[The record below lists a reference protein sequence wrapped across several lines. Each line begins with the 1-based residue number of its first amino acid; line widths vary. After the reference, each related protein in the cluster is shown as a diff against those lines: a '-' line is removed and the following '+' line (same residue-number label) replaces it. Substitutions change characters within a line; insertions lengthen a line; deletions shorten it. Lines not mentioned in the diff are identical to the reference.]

1 MRTLYLSAGHSAQ
14 DGVDQ
19 GAQGNGYSEG
29 KLTSELRAMLVNDL
43 KSLGITAKTDSD
55 YSVTGQT
62 VRYFMSR
69 VGKSDVAIDIHFNAA
84 ADSRA
89 QGTEVL
95 IPAEADVFEK
105 GFAGAICKEIADC
118 LNIKN
123 RGVKTELESAR
134 KKLLWMTIPCENILI
149 EVCFISN
156 LEDIRSYQDN
166 KEKLSKRLAI
176 LIKEYLS
183 K

>member
-1 MRTLYLSAGHSAQ
+1 MRKLYLSAGHSAQ

-29 KLTSELRAMLVNDL
+29 KLTSELRALIAKDL
-43 KSLGITAKTDSD
+43 ETIGVTANVDSD

-62 VRYFMSR
+62 VRLFKTMVS
-69 VGKSDVAIDIHFNAA
+69 GADVAIDIHFNAA
-84 ADSRA
+84 ASELA
-89 QGTEVL
+89 TGSEVL
-95 IPAEADVFEK
+95 VPGVASTFERVFAADLAKTIAEV
-105 GFAGAICKEIADC
+105 

-134 KKLLWMTIPCENILI
+134 KKLLWMEIPCENILI

-156 LEDIRSYQDN
+156 ALDMQKYQQS
-166 KEKLSKRLAI
+166 KFVLSKKLAT
-176 LIKEYLS
+176 LIKFYLS

>member
-14 DGVDQ
+14 DGIDQ

-29 KLTSELRAMLVNDL
+29 KLTSELRAMLVNEL
-43 KSLGITAKTDSD
+43 KTIGVTANVDSD

-62 VRYFMSR
+62 VRLFKTMVS
-69 VGKSDVAIDIHFNAA
+69 GNSVAIDIHFNAA
-84 ADSRA
+84 TSELAT
-89 QGTEVL
+89 GTEVL
-95 IPAEADVFEK
+95 IPASATTFEK
-105 GFAGAICKEIADC
+105 VFAADLAKKMSEV

-134 KKLLWMTIPCENILI
+134 KKLLWMEIPCENILL

-156 LEDIRSYQDN
+156 TTDIRSYQDN
-166 KEKLSKRLAI
+166 KSVLAKKLAE
-176 LIKEYLS
+176 LIKSYLS